1 MAKKTKNKSGKGK
14 FFLGALLGGVAGA
27 IAGRFIKNN
36 MDSGEEID
44 ESDTAPVETVGRK
57 STKTTK
63 KAK

>member
-1 MAKKTKNKSGKGK
+1 MVKKNKSGAGK

-27 IAGRFIKNN
+27 IAGKFIKINTDN
-36 MDSGEEID
+36 GEEID
-44 ESDTAPVETVGRK
+44 ENTTDPVEKVESK